1 MCNSKLASSKTLST
15 VAFAEFGARGSVVP
29 SGFGGSSK
37 SGSCQ
42 LTVASPEG
50 QVHVGSGRKVRRFV
64 SPGASRVSGWASA
77 RNGAKFK
84 STGIPQLTM
93 GSTRT
98 PVSSAAAKPGKLS
111 GGAG

>member
-1 MCNSKLASSKTLST
+1 MAALS
-15 VAFAEFGARGSVVP
+15 FR
-29 SGFGGSSK
+29 GSSK
-37 SGSCQ
+37 SGPCQ
-42 LTVASPEG
+42 LTVGSPAG
-50 QVHVGSGRKVRRFV
+50 QVHGESGRKVCRIV
-64 SPGASRVSGWASA
+64 SPGASRVSGRASA

-98 PVSSAAAKPGKLS
+98 PVSSAAAKPGKLG